1 MPLIP
6 THFKFTFC
14 PTLHIFIVIISTHV
28 ISTFGHFIHFYIT
41 HQTDTIH
48 SSHTPLKPTS
58 SHSSYTTTFNQSI
71 RTYSTPLFQQHLSL
85 SSLAQFPFH
94 SKWSG
99 NCTISAPLLAQFP
112 LHSKSPAESQSHLVK
127 CPKFI
132 HLNLSFYFNLLSHFP
147 II

>member
-94 SKWSG
+94 SK
-99 NCTISAPLLAQFP
+99 
-112 LHSKSPAESQSHLVK
+112 SPAESQSHLVK